1 MPKRNELDTNIL
13 HILQCFL
20 EDSKKKK
27 FGWYYYYYLKPT
39 DFSFPKEIKIVK
51 IGNGRTLEFPAS
63 TPRTEMVPV
72 MLSYRKSKLDP
83 QKPDPWWEDEKEII
97 VSRKIFS
104 THVDYLLKFKLITKI
119 ETRRKNN
126 KKKAKSKFYSITP
139 WGICYLLKHAD
150 YVSPELTEKIYEILE
165 MFATKNVKPYP
176 SGIFHNKK
184 IDFSNFYSKL
194 VGEKS
199 ERTYLKKDARAP
211 YGVLKD
217 ENGIPIREQFV
228 QVSNFNKESQSILS
242 DFDDNMLYLKV
253 EFWVNI
259 LNVLRIKVRF
269 MNFFN
274 FGDDNIQLQEIDEKY
289 TDTPLRTPPIQ
300 LDEEQ
305 FHNYLS
311 RFLLCY
317 TIFSIV
323 QQQDEQLSYG
333 ILQIKKEA
341 DKKRHKA
348 NIENHL
354 KEFKKIKDIPDNLL
368 KCVSVFS
375 DILFRLSH
383 SIVNRWLFFEMD
395 ISEAKKKGY
404 PGFQYV
410 PDNPSK
416 LPKDVMKEIFKESVQ
431 KAKK

>member
-1 MPKRNELDTNIL
+1 MPERNELDRNIL

-27 FGWYYYYYLKPT
+27 FWRREYYCLKPT
-39 DFSFPKEIKIVK
+39 DFGFHKKVKIVK

-63 TPRTEMVPV
+63 TPSTEMVSV
-72 MLSYRKSKLDP
+72 MLSYRGPKLDP

-165 MFATKNVKPYP
+165 MFATKYVKPY
-176 SGIFHNKK
+176 SSEIFHDKK

-259 LNVLRIKVRF
+259 LNALRIKVRF
-269 MNFFN
+269 MNFWN

-289 TDTPLRTPPIQ
+289 TDTPLRTTPIQ

-323 QQQDEQLSYG
+323 QQQDERLSYE
-333 ILQIKKEA
+333 ILQTKKEA

-348 NIENHL
+348 NIENQL
-354 KEFKKIKDIPDNLL
+354 EGFKKIKDIPDNLL

-375 DILFRLSH
+375 DILFPLAN
-383 SIVNRWLFFEMD
+383 SIGIRWMNFQSD

-404 PGFQYV
+404 PGFQYA
-410 PDNPSK
+410 PDNPPK
-416 LPKDVMKEIFKESVQ
+416 LKRDVMKEIFKE
-431 KAKK
+431 